1 MIFAVF
7 IGVLVLCVITG
18 VSVVVALV
26 FGYGLFAVGAYR
38 RGWGWRDIL
47 QMSWDGI
54 KKAKNMVAMFLL
66 IGTITGIWRACGTIP
81 WIVYF
86 STGLIDPRFFTLCA
100 FLLSTMMSILIGS
113 SVGVVST
120 MGSVLM
126 IVASLI
132 GADPVI
138 TAGAVISGAYVG
150 DRASPMSS
158 CGRLVCEL
166 TDLDYYEIIGRWC
179 RMAAFPFFISAA
191 MYFFFRT
198 SASADTT
205 AAVAELAKTF
215 QLPWVVALPAVVLL
229 VLALFKVNV
238 KVNMLVGAVLGAV
251 LCMAVQH
258 AGFWETLSAIFLGF
272 HLPAEHPLATMMNGG
287 GVISM
292 VRPAFIVSFSSA
304 YIGIFEKTGMLSG
317 VEAFSEK
324 MAQKIGTYFATLVTG
339 FFAIGFSC
347 NQTLAVLLANQVCR
361 KNYGDKKQLAEDL
374 SNTVVEVAALVPWSI
389 SCSIPL
395 AILGVGPAA
404 VPFIFY
410 AILSPVCQFFYR
422 RKYPII
428 PPEAAETKQEV
439 IQPVASAQ

>member
-7 IGVLVLCVITG
+7 IGVLVLCVVTG

-26 FGYGLFAVGAYR
+26 FGYGLFAVGAHR
-38 RGWGWRDIL
+38 RGWGWGEIL
-47 QMSWDGI
+47 KMSWEGM
-54 KKAKNMVAMFLL
+54 KKAKNMVVMFLL

-100 FLLSTMMSILIGS
+100 FLLSGMMSILIGS

-138 TAGAVISGAYVG
+138 TAGAVISGAYIG

-166 TDLDYYEIIGRWC
+166 TNLDYYEIIGRWC
-179 RMAAFPFFISAA
+179 RTAALPVLLSAVA
-191 MYFFFRT
+191 YLFFRT

-205 AAVAELAKTF
+205 AAVAALAETF
-215 QLPWVVALPAVVLL
+215 TLHWAVALPALLLL

-238 KVNMLVGAVLGAV
+238 KVNLLVGAVFGAV

-258 AGFWETLSAIFLGF
+258 TALPETLSAIFLGF
-272 HLPAEHPLATMMNGG
+272 HLPQSHPLAAMMNGG

-304 YIGIFEKTGMLSG
+304 YIGIFEKTGMLAG

-324 MAQKIGTYFATLVTG
+324 MAKKIGTYLATLVTS

-347 NQTLAVLLANQVCR
+347 NQTLAVLLTNQVCR
-361 KNYGDKKQLAEDL
+361 KNYGDNKQLAEDL

-395 AILGVGPAA
+395 TILGVGPAA

-410 AILSPVCQFFYR
+410 AILSPVCQYFYR
-422 RKYPII
+422 RRYPIR
-428 PPEAAETKQEV
+428 PPAAAQQAAEPK
-439 IQPVASAQ
+439 